1 MTAQLILLSYNGT
14 ICITI
19 TNAGATLQEQQYF
32 YTDSTTTNIIITIL
46 QNTAF
51 SITNTK
57 EGISP
62 LHLQ

>member
-1 MTAQLILLSYNGT
+1 MTTQLILLLWNGT
-14 ICITI
+14 ICTTI
-19 TNAGATLQEQQYF
+19 TKAGATLQEQHHF

-51 SITNTK
+51 SVTNTK

-62 LHLQ
+62 LHLE

>member
-1 MTAQLILLSYNGT
+1 MTAQLIDN
-14 ICITI
+14 IT
-19 TNAGATLQEQQYF
+19 TLQEQHHF

-51 SITNTK
+51 SVTNTK

-62 LHLQ
+62 LHLE